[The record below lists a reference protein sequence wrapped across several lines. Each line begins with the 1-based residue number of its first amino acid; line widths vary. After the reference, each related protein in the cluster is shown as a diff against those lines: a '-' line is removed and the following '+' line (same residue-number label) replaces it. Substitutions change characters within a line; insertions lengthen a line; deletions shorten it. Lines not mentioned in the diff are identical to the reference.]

1 MTMRIRHLGPALAL
15 LITPAIASSQQA
27 SADSMPSSGTWG
39 AEVFIGSGG
48 TGASLLRFMSPSR
61 ALLFGADFDVAR
73 VDDDSEGPFNSGSGT
88 QASVAARFGVRS
100 YRESSNERLRPVL
113 GFGARGSYGRGPS
126 EIRSWSTGVYGEL
139 GAVYF
144 LTPNV
149 SLGGTGEVRASY
161 GKRKQTLSAGPSIE
175 ATTTAFGG
183 SLMRVMLAV
192 YF

>member
-1 MTMRIRHLGPALAL
+1 MTMRIRHLGPAFAL
-15 LITPAIASSQQA
+15 LITPTIASSQQA
-27 SADSMPSSGTWG
+27 TTDSMPSAGTWG

-73 VDDDSEGPFNSGSGT
+73 IEDDSDGPFEQGGT
-88 QASVAARFGVRS
+88 ITNVAARFGFRS
-100 YRESSNERLRPVL
+100 YRESSNQRLRPVL

-175 ATTTAFGG
+175 ATTTTFGG